1 MHLVSETACQSL
13 QLELVESLFAP
24 GHTALIS
31 SVQLR
36 KGDIV
41 HSNSVPWL
49 SRADADKLPPEARSS
64 GLFVTNVHRPALGRV
79 AMRLA
84 LPLLESSVLS
94 KFHWLNGSDST
105 DLADQL
111 VPGMVL
117 VRPAFVQRPYKEI
130 ELSFVACHDAPA
142 CSGEIACVVLP
153 AGSTKQGAAAKASSE
168 PQIAVTADAPEIAS
182 IADAPETASIADA
195 PEAMLMEDMED
206 DAPETPPV
214 RKAAI
219 HSPNTSPLPL
229 AAEAQ
234 VEDMPVEDVPA
245 KAAPAEAAPV
255 QPSAESSAKDAPEP
269 KAKGKAKAKAKAK
282 GKLDCPSGNE
292 RKRKKLVGGLEHFFI
307 FPHIGNNYPAVR
319 RELRS

>member
-1 MHLVSETACQSL
+1 MIDGNCRDT
-13 QLELVESLFAP
+13 
-24 GHTALIS
+24 
-31 SVQLR
+31 
-36 KGDIV
+36 
-41 HSNSVPWL
+41 
-49 SRADADKLPPEARSS
+49 
-64 GLFVTNVHRPALGRV
+64 
-79 AMRLA
+79 
-84 LPLLESSVLS
+84 PLLRQTPGGLGEVRSYS
-94 KFHWLNGSDST
+94 NGGKVME
-105 DLADQL
+105 DL
-111 VPGMVL
+111 M
-117 VRPAFVQRPYKEI
+117 
-130 ELSFVACHDAPA
+130 
-142 CSGEIACVVLP
+142 
-153 AGSTKQGAAAKASSE
+153 
-168 PQIAVTADAPEIAS
+168 
-182 IADAPETASIADA
+182 
-195 PEAMLMEDMED
+195 MEDMED

-269 KAKGKAKAKAKAK
+269 KAKGKAKAKAK

>member
-153 AGSTKQGAAAKASSE
+153 AGST
-168 PQIAVTADAPEIAS
+168 
-182 IADAPETASIADA
+182 
-195 PEAMLMEDMED
+195 
-206 DAPETPPV
+206 
-214 RKAAI
+214 
-219 HSPNTSPLPL
+219 N
-229 AAEAQ
+229 
-234 VEDMPVEDVPA
+234 
-245 KAAPAEAAPV
+245 
-255 QPSAESSAKDAPEP
+255 
-269 KAKGKAKAKAKAK
+269 KGQQQ
-282 GKLDCPSGNE
+282 KLRLNH
-292 RKRKKLVGGLEHFFI
+292 RLQ
-307 FPHIGNNYPAVR
+307 
-319 RELRS
+319 